1 MTRIIKPPPIAV
13 PVPRPLPG
21 WLVDIASR
29 PATSPDRVR
38 AFVRFAIRRGPLLW
52 LTAFVL
58 AVPAF
63 GRTFSLYVH
72 LKSDL
77 EELLPR
83 RAPSVVALNEY
94 RARMTPSRLPRHH
107 GRRRS
112 PRAPRGRG
120 GLSST
125 RWPNESR
132 FTRPIW
138 SPGWHRM
145 YDERAFLREHAALF
159 IDHQDLVDLRRRI
172 EERRDYRSRGRSTST
187 STTNPRPHRSSSRI

>member
-13 PVPRPLPG
+13 PVRDPLPG
-21 WLVDIASR
+21 LGSS
-29 PATSPDRVR
+29 TSPPGPHAPDRVR

-94 RARMTPSRLPRHH
+94 RARMTPSRYL
-107 GRRRS
+107 GIMVDVG
-112 PRAPRGRG
+112 AP
-120 GLSST
+120 
-125 RWPNESR
+125 
-132 FTRPIW
+132 
-138 SPGWHRM
+138 
-145 YDERAFLREHAALF
+145 EHLAA
-159 IDHQDLVDLRRRI
+159 
-172 EERRDYRSRGRSTST
+172 
-187 STTNPRPHRSSSRI
+187 